1 MSQNIYEL
9 LQAIIPE
16 LAQQDLPE
24 NLEQFT
30 IFRDWLNQTYSYLQ
44 YVEIKEFDDNG
55 IEDNQLFKQKDVDV
69 QALQSKIQNDVW
81 ALYEQVGEEMDDMQ
95 DVDAFMN
102 KRIEVEQKVEDILF
116 DHIKVVAEAN
126 ALSLWVIIRENP
138 YWLLVPC
145 QDMNVLENIVDV
157 FNQTFNMDGDLN
169 MVFN

>member
-1 MSQNIYEL
+1 MTKNIYEL

-157 FNQTFNMDGDLN
+157 FNQTFNQDGDLN
-169 MVFN
+169 MMIY

>member
-30 IFRDWLNQTYSYLQ
+30 IFRDWLNQTHSYLQ

-81 ALYEQVGEEMDDMQ
+81 ALYE
-95 DVDAFMN
+95 
-102 KRIEVEQKVEDILF
+102 
-116 DHIKVVAEAN
+116 
-126 ALSLWVIIRENP
+126 
-138 YWLLVPC
+138 
-145 QDMNVLENIVDV
+145 
-157 FNQTFNMDGDLN
+157 
-169 MVFN
+169 

>member
-169 MVFN
+169 MVIY

>member
-1 MSQNIYEL
+1 M
-9 LQAIIPE
+9 PE

-169 MVFN
+169 MVIY

>member
-30 IFRDWLNQTYSYLQ
+30 IFRDWLNQTHSYLQ

-157 FNQTFNMDGDLN
+157 FNQTLNMDGDLN
-169 MVFN
+169 MVIY